1 MLATEEVGIE
11 SLDLHVAVPLPRK
24 LRVWSSFPGPVREGC
39 SKEIHGNSNSNS
51 NRNSDTRA
59 TGGTLY
65 KRDKDCWS
73 SLGPG
78 LAYLEPKFELE

>member
-39 SKEIHGNSNSNS
+39 SNEIHGVAEASRIRCRSWNMAGCSWRGFQEEEVCDEDN
-51 NRNSDTRA
+51 
-59 TGGTLY
+59 
-65 KRDKDCWS
+65 
-73 SLGPG
+73 
-78 LAYLEPKFELE
+78 ELIL